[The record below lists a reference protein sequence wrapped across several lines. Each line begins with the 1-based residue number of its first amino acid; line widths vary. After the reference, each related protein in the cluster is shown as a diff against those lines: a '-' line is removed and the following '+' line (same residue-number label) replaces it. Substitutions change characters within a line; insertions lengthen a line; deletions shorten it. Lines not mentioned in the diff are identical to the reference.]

1 MRSIVGVITYRL
13 LQVILLPFAA
23 AGYAVFVAQSVAYG
37 RRSGTSA
44 TVLASLYTRYMQHR
58 LGTRNDEP
66 AARLMMVM
74 PGVSHPGL
82 FFVTLP
88 TLLTHRLTGYVPGI
102 YRYPYEGEPPL
113 MHHPAARTTYYD
125 NAIERHIRDVEQF
138 VVLGAGFDT
147 RVYRLP
153 DVGRQANVR
162 CFEVDAPRTQA
173 FKREMLAKAGVDAM
187 RATYVPADFQKEDW
201 FEQLVNAGFDPEK
214 PSLFTWEGVTMYLY
228 PDAVESSLRKIASTA
243 AGSIVAFDYFSA
255 ELIESNSFFMRYAR
269 AVMRRTG
276 EPWHFGI
283 DNTPPARQR
292 AVEFLERCGLV
303 MEEQRNFGPETKW
316 MRAMAGFAIA
326 NVPSHAAFTPL
337 R

>member
-1 MRSIVGVITYRL
+1 MRTIVGVITYRL
-13 LQVILLPFAA
+13 LQIILLPFAA
-23 AGYAVFVAQSVAYG
+23 VGYAVFVAQSVAYG

-58 LGTRNDEP
+58 LGTRLDEP

-102 YRYPYEGEPPL
+102 YRYPYEGEPPM
-113 MHHPAARTTYYD
+113 MHQPAARTTYYD
-125 NAIERHIRDVEQF
+125 RAIERHIHGVEQF

-153 DVGRQANVR
+153 DAGRQANVR

-173 FKREMLAKAGVDAM
+173 FKREMLAKAGVDAT

-201 FEQLVNAGFDPEK
+201 FEKLVSAGFDPEK
-214 PSLFTWEGVTMYLY
+214 PTLFTWEGVTMYLN
-228 PDAVESSLRKIASTA
+228 PDAVENSLRKMAGTA
-243 AGSIVAFDYFSA
+243 AGTIVAFDYFSA

-269 AVMRRTG
+269 AVMRKTG

-292 AVEFLERCGLV
+292 AAEFLERCGLV
-303 MEEQRNFGPETKW
+303 LEEQRNFGPETKW

-326 NVPSHAAFTPL
+326 SVRRSD
-337 R
+337 